1 MEPIVYSL
9 TYGCWLVYCWL
20 LTNAKN
26 QPLPPPSRFERKS
39 TSHKPNIHFHYQR
52 LWF

>member
-1 MEPIVYSL
+1 MEPIVYFL

-26 QPLPPPSRFERKS
+26 QPLPPPSRFHHRRVPQKMKIS
-39 TSHKPNIHFHYQR
+39 LRCQKY
-52 LWF
+52 WF